1 MHKLFLLDMSSNNIS
16 IIDVTGKKSSMITV
30 EVVIFENGVILIELF
45 NVKFVSF

>member
-1 MHKLFLLDMSSNNIS
+1 MSSNNIS